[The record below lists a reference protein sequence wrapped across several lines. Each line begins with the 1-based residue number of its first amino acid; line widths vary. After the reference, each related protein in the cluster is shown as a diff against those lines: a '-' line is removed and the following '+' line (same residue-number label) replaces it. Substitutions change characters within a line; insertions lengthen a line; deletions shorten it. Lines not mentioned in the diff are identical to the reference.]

1 MMKNEPRL
9 NISNKGEKFSADGK
23 TLKTSNRDLKVDN
36 LSGNNDPIPAIKMKT
51 SQTKNNPRSS
61 LQGKLNSKRGKVKS
75 DTDVEKSSN
84 YLDNIKTQ
92 QTLNRP
98 EKDDNRRLLIP
109 ADKSILS
116 DDFFCSQINQNQS
129 GPVRETA
136 ARTSKF
142 KMKSPNTKSKPIYTT
157 DRRNPKIK
165 KTIISKSQDP
175 EEFQTWTNL
184 ESNNKRDTREI
195 KSNLVKESVK
205 VEKSKPNKRSMNPD
219 IKSLALL
226 PQSYTESSSSSNED
240 ERKEYRME
248 RSTVHLRPGRR
259 KRPE

>member
-1 MMKNEPRL
+1 MGNPSQMKINPTQ
-9 NISNKGEKFSADGK
+9 NS
-23 TLKTSNRDLKVDN
+23 
-36 LSGNNDPIPAIKMKT
+36 
-51 SQTKNNPRSS
+51 KNN
-61 LQGKLNSKRGKVKS
+61 
-75 DTDVEKSSN
+75 
-84 YLDNIKTQ
+84 IKARQ
-92 QTLNRP
+92 ILNRL
-98 EKDDNRRLLIP
+98 ETDDNRHMLSS

-116 DDFFCSQINQNQS
+116 DDFFGSQINQNQS